1 MWAVWIQD
9 LFLDGYLEGRDGAE
23 DLALHGLAEGAN
35 VVRVESPQAADLL
48 GVSIGA
54 LLGNEGLPRGIRRL
68 VTRPRGGSLIA
79 HHQTQ
84 SLDLCRLRQP
94 DATLGPRQLLADAG
108 DAAAVETAIPSVLR
122 ARDAFGEASWWSLF
136 TDLMPAANRISEWQR
151 RGWWQRLAVIAGD
164 QQLPAREE
172 AGQPIKQTSDI
183 SVSASTVSPQQS
195 AACLVPHERG
205 ILTRVS
211 VLDANNRPTTS
222 VDHASRSHL
231 QELEEAA
238 ERQWWHQ
245 HLAKYT
251 VWRDAQQAAWT
262 TNLAANLAGEPSS
275 VVVPLASFP
284 SLSDLKLRESWL
296 HARQRAEQ
304 LAQALARREAEANG
318 VQAEILVRR
327 RALPLQA
334 LSDRCRALENQ
345 RPPEFTASQED
356 FARLKRIERR
366 LQETRTKL
374 RQLAASAAR
383 PRSGAAAPLA
393 PPILFD
399 PATAELD
406 ALLADWPACE
416 AALSSSAAA
425 SVAASMHDD
434 DAFRRL
440 LLESEAS
447 VASLVAAVRAA
458 SHRLRAT
465 RHHLANQQFV
475 RQHLDTFPPTL
486 KLRGDDEAAASTGT
500 GPARDAQ
507 ARKKKNRRPGQNT
520 SPAREA
526 AVAEDSGAAVAPAS
540 PDSATLDERRDSLH
554 RQIRQLRDETQQLL
568 ARQILSRHA
577 LLGIGLLFSAG
588 VAILLAAIFLD
599 LDGAEMLTGIIGLT
613 CLMAA
618 GLLKASFERA
628 PSEQLRRQRL
638 RIVELLRELD
648 QLPIPWEDYL
658 QQSASAGSTEYSQ
671 STATAACAREDGD
684 ERADTRP
691 FPAAE
696 VHDAPVQDAALHAA
710 ERACEDAW
718 RDWHLLLEEHQFPLE
733 TRPTEVVRA
742 VREQY
747 RLTRDELHRHVRD
760 QVTETLPAIVED
772 WSARAADWCR
782 VHLPSTAW
790 SAAGEE
796 ISLHD
801 WHAMLSNESARRDT
815 SRWTARVADASAT
828 DSAQD
833 GTDAASLPIGNL
845 LGDTD
850 RGNTEHSGETAE
862 IVELQLQVRQ
872 LKRRRQRLL
881 DAAGVQQVEQ
891 YEAAIL
897 EGERWRQIEEQA
909 RRGRAELETQL
920 AACGD
925 AEPRIREWLE
935 TGVDLEQEARAAET
949 QWEQLRLEQASDQRA
964 YDEALRLVREA
975 LRQRATDAAFR
986 VDGEFR
992 ADGELVPSLPR
1003 TPAAS
1008 ETVCTLL
1015 GLVLEDV
1022 RTRRTAARRQERI
1035 VAHAAVRATVPPLA
1049 SHGFL
1054 LAHGATSDVPLLLL
1068 PTATLPAATLP
1079 LKTTP
1084 AATPSTVTR
1093 REIPLRPL
1101 LRATAWLRS
1110 LLQQPDL
1117 QLLVHASD
1125 ESGLARIAWVDRLHG
1140 RRPLTKLE
1148 PALQELT
1155 TVCLQLALAEELRG
1169 EAGHPAWIFTD
1180 RSFDLPAPLGERLVE
1195 RLQELASDGQQVIVV
1210 THRGQVT
1217 AWCEEQDFRKVDPLR
1232 TPAELPLMDPAPLMA
1247 PVPLIDTGDEASV
1260 AAESAPPVA
1269 PQASGARHRAVVAT
1283 FPDAST
1289 FSLAGAAVPL
1299 PRVDATARRDLPSRS
1314 AFLAGESLRALAAQV
1329 ASEPA
1334 VEPARL
1340 PTSDESE
1347 AWRSWHEPTLR
1358 TTDLVSSAL
1367 TTVVEPQAASAETD
1381 YPIVEVTWDRA
1392 E

>member
-9 LFLDGYLEGRDGAE
+9 LFLDGYLEGGDGAE
-23 DLALHGLAEGAN
+23 DLALHGLAEAAN

-79 HHQTQ
+79 RHQTQ
-84 SLDLCRLRQP
+84 SFDLCRLRQP

-136 TDLMPAANRISEWQR
+136 TDLMPPANRISEWRR

-164 QQLPAREE
+164 QRLPPRADSERPAEE
-172 AGQPIKQTSDI
+172 ATDI
-183 SVSASTVSPQQS
+183 RVPASMVSPRLS

-222 VDHASRSHL
+222 VDHAGRSHL
-231 QELEEAA
+231 PELEEAA
-238 ERQWWHQ
+238 DRQWWHQ
-245 HLAKYT
+245 HLAEYSL
-251 VWRDAQQAAWT
+251 WRDAQEAAW
-262 TNLAANLAGEPSS
+262 AANRAANRSGETSS
-275 VVVPLASFP
+275 AVVPLASFP

-304 LAQALARREAEANG
+304 LAQALAHREAEAAR
-318 VQAEILVRR
+318 VQAELLARR
-327 RALPLQA
+327 QALPLKT
-334 LSDRCRALENQ
+334 LSDRCLALENQ

-366 LQETRTKL
+366 LQEARTKL
-374 RQLAASAAR
+374 RELRRLAASAVRLNSSTPTAK
-383 PRSGAAAPLA
+383 PLA
-393 PPILFD
+393 QPIPLD
-399 PATAELD
+399 PAATELD

-465 RHHLANQQFV
+465 RHHLANLQFV
-475 RQHLDTFPPTL
+475 RQHLETFPPTI
-486 KLRGDDEAAASTGT
+486 KLHGDDESTASTVT

-507 ARKKKNRRPGQNT
+507 SRKKKSRRPGQDT
-520 SPAREA
+520 APAREA
-526 AVAEDSGAAVAPAS
+526 AATEGSGTAAAPAM
-540 PDSATLDERRDSLH
+540 PDAATLDERRDSLH

-568 ARQILSRHA
+568 ARQMLSRHA

-588 VAILLAAIFLD
+588 IAILLAAIFLD

-658 QQSASAGSTEYSQ
+658 QQSASSGLTECSQ
-671 STATAACAREDGD
+671 STDMAAAAREDGD
-684 ERADTRP
+684 ERADTSP
-691 FPAAE
+691 FPAAQE
-696 VHDAPVQDAALHAA
+696 HDAPVHDAELHAA

-718 RDWHLLLEEHQFPLE
+718 RDWHLLLAENQFPLE

-742 VREQY
+742 VRQQY
-747 RLTRDELHRHVRD
+747 RLTRNELHRQARD
-760 QVTETLPAIVED
+760 RGTETLPAIVED

-796 ISLHD
+796 LTLHD
-801 WHAMLSNESARRDT
+801 WHALLSDESARRGAA
-815 SRWTARVADASAT
+815 RWTARVADASVSE
-828 DSAQD
+828 SAQD
-833 GTDAASLPIGNL
+833 WTESVSLPV
-845 LGDTD
+845 GDTVGD
-850 RGNTEHSGETAE
+850 TIDNAETAE

-872 LKRRRQRLL
+872 LKRRRQKLL

-897 EGERWRQIEEQA
+897 EAERWRQTEEQA

-925 AEPRIREWLE
+925 AEPRVREWLE
-935 TGVDLEQEARAAET
+935 TGVDLEREARAAET
-949 QWEQLRLEQASDQRA
+949 LWERLRGEQETDQRA
-964 YDEALRLVREA
+964 HDEATRLVREA
-975 LRQRATDAAFR
+975 LQQRP
-986 VDGEFR
+986 
-992 ADGELVPSLPR
+992 ADGQFTADRELASSLPR
-1003 TPAAS
+1003 TPGVS

-1022 RTRRTAARRQERI
+1022 RARRTTARREQRI
-1035 VAHAAVRATVPPLA
+1035 VAHAAIRATVPPLA

-1054 LAHGATSDVPLLLL
+1054 LAHGAASDVPPLLL
-1068 PTATLPAATLP
+1068 PTATLPATA
-1079 LKTTP
+1079 TP
-1084 AATPSTVTR
+1084 ARTAQTATTSMVTR

-1101 LRATAWLRS
+1101 LRATAWLRG

-1117 QLLVHASD
+1117 QLQVHASD
-1125 ESGLARIAWVDRLHG
+1125 ESGLARIAWVDRVHG
-1140 RRPLTKLE
+1140 RRLLTELE
-1148 PALQELT
+1148 PAMQELT

-1169 EAGHPAWIFTD
+1169 EAGQPAWILTD
-1180 RSFDLPAPLGERLVE
+1180 RSFDLPGSLGERLAE
-1195 RLQELASDGQQVIVV
+1195 RLRELASDGQQVIVV
-1210 THRGQVT
+1210 THRAQVT
-1217 AWCEEQDFRKVDPLR
+1217 AWCEEQGFHKVDPLR
-1232 TPAELPLMDPAPLMA
+1232 TATQAPWMGTEPLRGTVDEVAEPALPIATQ
-1247 PVPLIDTGDEASV
+1247 VSV
-1260 AAESAPPVA
+1260 A
-1269 PQASGARHRAVVAT
+1269 RHQTVTAT
-1283 FPDAST
+1283 LPDAPA
-1289 FSLAGAAVPL
+1289 FSLAGGAIPL
-1299 PRVDATARRDLPSRS
+1299 PRVEAAARRSLPSRS

-1329 ASEPA
+1329 ASEQTVKPT
-1334 VEPARL
+1334 VEPTHT
-1340 PTSDESE
+1340 PTSDERE
-1347 AWRSWHEPTLR
+1347 AWRNWNEVPR
-1358 TTDLVSSAL
+1358 GTTDRVASAL
-1367 TTVVEPQAASAETD
+1367 TTVVEPQAVRAEAD